1 MLKKNFSKGL
11 ALAVMLGVSNFAYA
25 APATYDFSE
34 VVVSASRMDLNLKEL
49 PQSAEVITKE
59 EIKQIG
65 ATNVKEALRLS
76 PSLVLSEA
84 AGVGDILRLR
94 GSDDVMILVN
104 GRQLAN
110 ETNDDYRLNRINVQ
124 NVERIEI
131 LRGPSGALYGS
142 SAMGGVINIVT
153 KEVEDEGA
161 TVGVATGSREMSNYY
176 RFDTGRMGKLAAS
189 FDANFTKV
197 RPFKWEDAGMS
208 KMSGP
213 KQLFNLDI
221 DYKMD
226 ANNNLKLITEY
237 SNEDLTYVSAGMGP
251 GSRESVKNYDAERK
265 SATLAYD
272 GKSAKSN
279 YSMDITFSNLDRGA
293 GDDRDFW
300 DVDVR
305 NTVRSTDKFS
315 LTYGGEFS
323 RDEGFQEVR
332 GEDVKMGIEQWS
344 GYVYGEYRPS
354 EKFLIVP
361 SIRFDDHEEFG
372 DHTSPSIGLTYFADP
387 SSRIKVSYG
396 SGYKTPT
403 IEQLYAG
410 GPFFGGMATWL
421 PNENL
426 KPEKSN
432 GIEIAWEKEFD
443 DRTASKLTYFK
454 NEKEDAIVKEESGR
468 DIQVR
473 PGMFIKEFM
482 QYVNVDEASYE
493 GVEYSLSHDLGN
505 GFTAGLEYEYLDAKD
520 KSDNSRLMY
529 NARNTY
535 TVKLQWVEPEQQEWS
550 VTMWNRWLSDYR
562 TVDNK
567 LDGAEVNRSINTF
580 NFVVNKSWE
589 DNKYNAF
596 VGIDNL
602 FDKDSYAMRYSGR
615 VWRVGAEVRF

>member
-1 MLKKNFSKGL
+1 MIKKRFSQGL
-11 ALAVMLGVSNFAYA
+11 VLAVVIGLSNFAYA
-25 APATYDFSE
+25 APTTYNLDE
-34 VVVSASRMDLNLKEL
+34 VVVSASRMKLNLKEL
-49 PQSAEVITKE
+49 PQSAQVITKE
-59 EIKQIG
+59 EIKALG

-76 PSLVLSEA
+76 PSLVMSEA

-104 GRQLAN
+104 GRQMAN

-153 KEVEDEGA
+153 KDVEEKGL
-161 TVGVATGSREMSNYY
+161 TVGVTTGSREMSNYY
-176 RFDTGRMGKLAAS
+176 SFDNGRVGKVAVS
-189 FDANFTKV
+189 FDANFTKI

-208 KMSGP
+208 KMNGP

-226 ANNNLKLITEY
+226 DSNSLKLLSEY
-237 SNEDLTYVSAGMGP
+237 SNEDLTYVSAGMRP
-251 GSRESVKNYDAERK
+251 GSAEKRKEYSAERK

-272 GKSAKSN
+272 GKSDKSS
-279 YSMDITFSNLDRGA
+279 YSLDVTFSNLDRGE
-293 GDDRDFW
+293 GDDRDFL

-315 LTYGGEFS
+315 LTYGGEFN
-323 RDEGFQEVR
+323 RDEGFQKIK
-332 GEDVKMGIEQWS
+332 GEEVKMGIKHWS

-354 EKFLIVP
+354 ENFLIVP
-361 SIRFDDHEEFG
+361 SVRYDDHEEFG
-372 DHTSPSIGLTYFADP
+372 AHTSPSIGMTYFADN
-387 SSRIKVSYG
+387 SSRIKVNYG

-403 IEQLYAG
+403 VEQLYAG

-426 KPEKSN
+426 KPEKSD
-432 GIEIAWEKEFD
+432 GIEISFEKEFD
-443 DRTASKLTYFK
+443 AKTSTKLTYFK
-454 NEKEDAIVKEESGR
+454 NDKEDAIVKEESGK
-468 DIQVR
+468 DIMIR

-493 GVEYSLSHDLGN
+493 GVEYSLTHDLGN
-505 GFTAGLEYEYLDAKD
+505 GFTVGLEYEYLDARD
-520 KSDNSRLMY
+520 KSDNSRLLY

-535 TVKLQWVEPEQQEWS
+535 TLKLQWVEPEEQEWS
-550 VTMWNRWLSDYR
+550 VTLWNKWLSDYR

-567 LDGAEVNRSINTF
+567 LDGEEVNRSINTF

-596 VGIDNL
+596 AGVDNV

-615 VWRVGAEVRF
+615 IWRVGAEVRF